1 VLFAEDGLTSPSPNV
16 LTFVMGQLGVVGAL
30 VWYLWYQTAK
40 EMPSARRDFLASL
53 QEQAAEHTKRLN
65 PFMQEMRDL
74 HGEMHSM
81 IMAQQ
86 DLADA
91 IREAV
96 DVRRMP
102 RPSRADASPHAPDTG
117 RSPRTPA
124 EPG

>member
-1 VLFAEDGLTSPSPNV
+1 MLWAEDGLTSPSPNV

-40 EMPSARRDFLASL
+40 EMPSARRDFLVAL
-53 QEQAAEHTKRLN
+53 QEQRSDHTKRLE
-65 PFMQEMRDL
+65 PFLSEMREL

-81 IMAQQ
+81 VMAQQ

-102 RPSRADASPHAPDTG
+102 RPSRGDVSPPAP
-117 RSPRTPA
+117 SAAPAPRTP
-124 EPG
+124 

>member
-65 PFMQEMRDL
+65 PFMQEMREL
-74 HGEMHSM
+74 HGSMHQM
-81 IMAQQ
+81 VMAQQ

-102 RPSRADASPHAPDTG
+102 RPSRGDVSPPAP
-117 RSPRTPA
+117 SAAPAPRTP
-124 EPG
+124 

>member
-16 LTFVMGQLGVVGAL
+16 LTFVMGQL
-30 VWYLWYQTAK
+30 
-40 EMPSARRDFLASL
+40 PRARADFLKAL
-53 QEQAAEHTKRLN
+53 QEQRSDHTARLQ
-65 PFMQEMRDL
+65 PFLSEMREL

-102 RPSRADASPHAPDTG
+102 RPSRAGASPPLPSTAPG
-117 RSPRTPA
+117 PRTPA
-124 EPG
+124 ES

>member
-1 VLFAEDGLTSPSPNV
+1 MLWAEDGLTSPSPNV

-65 PFMQEMRDL
+65 PFMQEMREL
-74 HGEMHSM
+74 HGSMHSM

-102 RPSRADASPHAPDTG
+102 RPSRGDVSPPAQSAAPA
-117 RSPRTPA
+117 PRTP
-124 EPG
+124 